1 MAAKEVVT
9 LDEATPQL
17 VVPQAGDTYE
27 LPRDTN
33 ITGNLTV
40 TGTMPAPPAHNQA
53 WSTITSTPTTF
64 AGYGITSS
72 VVIQMACGAFE
83 TDSTVDAAVGRT
95 TAHIAFTLTS
105 VVVDVAVAPVGAIY
119 IVDIN
124 KNGTTVLSTK
134 LSIDA
139 SETSSRTAAT
149 PAVIS
154 VSSFAL
160 GDIITVDIDQIGV
173 ATAGQEPIVTLI
185 GT

>member
-1 MAAKEVVT
+1 MATREVIT
-9 LDEATPQL
+9 LNETTPQL
-17 VVPQAGDTYE
+17 EVPQAGDTYE

-40 TGTMPAPPAHNQA
+40 TGTIPAPA